1 MTSALGVPSPKEARM
16 YRIAM
21 ALMLGITSLL
31 IAYGQFRALPGHE
44 IGSLDLTET
53 VRDALIICVSVDASE
68 LCPLPLDYLKQAD
81 TLHDSTTLI
90 LLAAVRFVVFVAF
103 T

>member
-1 MTSALGVPSPKEARM
+1 MASAIGVPSSKEARM

-21 ALMLGITSLL
+21 AVMLGATSLL
-31 IAYGQFRALPGHE
+31 VAYGQFQALPGHE
-44 IGSLDLTET
+44 SGSRDLTET
-53 VRDALIICVSVDASE
+53 VRDALIVCVSVDTE
-68 LCPLPLDYLKQAD
+68 LCPLPIDYLKQAN
-81 TLHDSTTLI
+81 TFHNSTTLM